1 MWLSEVRWWLG
12 EGHELVAKALHGRG
26 IPGSER
32 KGRREMVRWQM
43 DNGPN
48 ISPHPEEAKDKWTD
62 LFRCTRV

>member
-1 MWLSEVRWWLG
+1 MLPRLFMEGEYLEVRGKAEVRWQ
-12 EGHELVAKALHGRG
+12 
-26 IPGSER
+26 I
-32 KGRREMVRWQM
+32 